1 VLTDMVNVFGRLDV
15 LINLVGGFTSGHLIK
30 TDVGM
35 WQKMLTLNVPSAFLL
50 SRAAIPR
57 MPAQRSGRII
67 HITARTAVAH
77 SPGAAAYV
85 ESKAA
90 LVSLIR
96 VLALELT
103 GTGVTMNGTCR
114 PRLTPQRIDKACRR
128 LIRRSGPG
136 QSPSRRPCSF
146 SHPTKPTKSMEPWFW
161 SGKRMTLPSEG
172 EGYDGQPVQD
182 R

>member
-1 VLTDMVNVFGRLDV
+1 MQDMSQPQNLFVADVTNETEVARVLTDIVNVFGRLDV

-35 WQKMLTLNVPSAFLL
+35 WQKMLTLNIPSAFLL

-77 SPGAAAYV
+77 SPGATAYV
-85 ESKAA
+85 ESKEA

-114 PRLTPQRIDKACRR
+114 PRLTPGE
-128 LIRRSGPG
+128 S
-136 QSPSRRPCSF
+136 
-146 SHPTKPTKSMEPWFW
+146 TKPA
-161 SGKRMTLPSEG
+161 
-172 EGYDGQPVQD
+172 DG
-182 R
+182 